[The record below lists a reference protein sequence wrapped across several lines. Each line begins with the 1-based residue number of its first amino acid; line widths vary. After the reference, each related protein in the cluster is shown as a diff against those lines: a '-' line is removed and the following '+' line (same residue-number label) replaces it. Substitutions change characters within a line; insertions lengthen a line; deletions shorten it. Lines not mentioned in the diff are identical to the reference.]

1 MAGLDDLIS
10 QIPIADIASKLGAD
24 QGEVASAVQQ
34 LVPALVGGLQVN
46 VQDDNID
53 SSKLEEAVSS
63 HAVSGLLDGGV
74 NVNDVDEN
82 EGDQIVSRIF
92 GGNDSASV
100 ASALA
105 GGGAAGGGL
114 VQKLLPILAPIVL
127 AYIGKQFANKNAPA
141 GGAQASGGGLG
152 ATCWAA
158 SSVAPPVAATTR
170 WAASWAACWAAA
182 RGAAATRSAT
192 FSVDCWAARSRPSHT
207 PDERPPIPGGSG
219 AFASPQRAQ

>member
-46 VQDDNID
+46 VQDDKID

-82 EGDQIVSRIF
+82 EGDQIVSRAGVFVSDGDRIAPVLEEAT
-92 GGNDSASV
+92 GAV
-100 ASALA
+100 A
-105 GGGAAGGGL
+105 
-114 VQKLLPILAPIVL
+114 
-127 AYIGKQFANKNAPA
+127 
-141 GGAQASGGGLG
+141 
-152 ATCWAA
+152 
-158 SSVAPPVAATTR
+158 R
-170 WAASWAACWAAA
+170 
-182 RGAAATRSAT
+182 
-192 FSVDCWAARSRPSHT
+192 
-207 PDERPPIPGGSG
+207 
-219 AFASPQRAQ
+219 